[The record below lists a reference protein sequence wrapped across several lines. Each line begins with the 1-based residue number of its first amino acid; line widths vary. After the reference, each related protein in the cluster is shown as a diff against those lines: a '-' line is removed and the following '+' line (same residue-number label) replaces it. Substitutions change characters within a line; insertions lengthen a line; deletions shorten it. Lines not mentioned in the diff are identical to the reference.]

1 MVKCVRKWSVT
12 CLLLLLISSS
22 AVNQTYAAVQAN
34 MLDRVPEQAE
44 LAARLA
50 ELEGLEDTLTDQQA
64 SDKEALEAAIEAYER
79 LASVDERLT
88 ALR

>member
-1 MVKCVRKWSVT
+1 
-12 CLLLLLISSS
+12 
-22 AVNQTYAAVQAN
+22 

-79 LASVDERLT
+79 LASVEERLT
-88 ALR
+88 ALDARVEQAPELLSSLQRE

>member
-1 MVKCVRKWSVT
+1 
-12 CLLLLLISSS
+12 
-22 AVNQTYAAVQAN
+22 

-88 ALR
+88 ALDARVEQAPELLSSLQRE